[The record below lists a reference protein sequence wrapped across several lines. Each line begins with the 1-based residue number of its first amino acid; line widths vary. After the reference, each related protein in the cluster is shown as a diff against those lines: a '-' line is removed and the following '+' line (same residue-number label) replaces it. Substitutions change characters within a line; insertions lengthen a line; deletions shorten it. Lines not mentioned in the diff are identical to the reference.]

1 MDSEDKDL
9 NPEKILYAVRNMS
22 YVGLQYVAVYGL
34 LLLAKFKSPAEICR
48 NIENLGGENG
58 NLCRRSE
65 GGEASLPHTQGKT
78 PLVE

>member
-1 MDSEDKDL
+1 MDSEDRDL
-9 NPEKILYAVRNMS
+9 NPEKILYAVKNMS

-34 LLLAKFKSPAEICR
+34 LLLAKYKSPAEICQD
-48 NIENLGGENG
+48 IENLGGENG

-65 GGEASLPHTQGKT
+65 GGQTSLSHTRGQA

>member
-65 GGEASLPHTQGKT
+65 GGEASLPHKQKKT